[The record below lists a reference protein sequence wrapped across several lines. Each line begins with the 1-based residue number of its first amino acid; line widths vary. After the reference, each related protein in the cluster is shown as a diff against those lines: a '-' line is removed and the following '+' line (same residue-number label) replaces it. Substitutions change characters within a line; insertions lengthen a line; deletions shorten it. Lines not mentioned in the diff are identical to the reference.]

1 MPPSEE
7 KLLPLKP
14 LGLMLEGLLPW
25 DKMSLKKRSR
35 PVRIAG

>member
-1 MPPSEE
+1 MPPEE
-7 KLLPLKP
+7 KLLALNP

-25 DKMSLKKRSR
+25 NKMSLKRKSG

>member
-1 MPPSEE
+1 MPPEE
-7 KLLPLKP
+7 KLIPLDP

-25 DKMSLKKRSR
+25 NKMSLKKTSR

>member
-1 MPPSEE
+1 MPASEE

-14 LGLMLEGLLPW
+14 LDLMLEDLLPW
-25 DKMSLKKRSR
+25 NKTSLKKRSR